1 MKEFS
6 NSLMN
11 KREVVL
17 FSNLFLNLQKKY
29 KWIYRLYFVHIL
41 TVHVNVVFKRVLYP
55 VFLQGGGG
63 SLVHIIY
70 SDNEKT
76 MEEEDLIIL
85 NKT

>member
-1 MKEFS
+1 
-6 NSLMN
+6 MN

-29 KWIYRLYFVHIL
+29 KWIYRLYFVHIR

-55 VFLQGGGG
+55 VFLQGGG

>member
-29 KWIYRLYFVHIL
+29 K
-41 TVHVNVVFKRVLYP
+41 
-55 VFLQGGGG
+55 
-63 SLVHIIY
+63 
-70 SDNEKT
+70 
-76 MEEEDLIIL
+76 
-85 NKT
+85 